1 MYKED
6 NVKGRL
12 DSNAVELPIIIY
24 PEGNMFVSEVPLFNI
39 ASQGKTI
46 EEALK
51 NIKEAVELY
60 FEGEDIK
67 KLIENKLPTSNIL
80 TTTLTLNTKSKQVVE
95 SLPKV

>member
-1 MYKED
+1 MYQEN
-6 NVKGRL
+6 NVKGRP
-12 DSNAVELPIIIY
+12 DSNSLELPIIIY

-67 KLIENKLPTSNIL
+67 KLIKDKLPTSNIL
-80 TTTLTLNTKSKQVVE
+80 TTTLTFDTKSKQVIE
-95 SLPKV
+95 SLSKV